1 LRVPD
6 DMTILMVMSETLPLA
21 EIKARLSEIVDRVE
35 GRHERIVLTRHGR
48 PAAVLIS
55 PDDLEALEETL
66 GLLSDGEALREIE
79 QGRREIARGES
90 LTAEEL
96 REKYLTR

>member
-1 LRVPD
+1 MRVPD

-66 GLLSDGEALREIE
+66 ALLSDGEALREIE
-79 QGRREIARGES
+79 QGRREIASGES